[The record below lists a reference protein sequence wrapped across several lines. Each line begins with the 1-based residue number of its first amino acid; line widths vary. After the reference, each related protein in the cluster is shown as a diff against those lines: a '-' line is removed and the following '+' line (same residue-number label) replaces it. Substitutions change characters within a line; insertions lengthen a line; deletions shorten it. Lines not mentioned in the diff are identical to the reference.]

1 MRKHMTRK
9 ALAAAAVALAAATA
23 ATTPSLASS
32 PSSAPSSSESVMA
45 DGYVHVWEHGGAGG
59 ATCRWSG
66 DDSDY
71 RFNTGCGDMNDK
83 VSSAS
88 NSGYSGAYEDVLF
101 YENIDRRGSF
111 VCLPN
116 GVYWE
121 SMPSGWNDRA
131 SSHSWGSAC

>member
-1 MRKHMTRK
+1 MRKTMTRT
-9 ALAAAAVALAAATA
+9 LAAAAVALLATL
-23 ATTPSLASS
+23 TTTPQSQASAPSLA
-32 PSSAPSSSESVMA
+32 MA
-45 DGYVHVWEHGGAGG
+45 DGYVHVWEHTGAGG

-83 VSSAS
+83 VSSAR
-88 NSGYSGAYEDVLF
+88 NSGYTGAYEDVLF

-116 GVYWE
+116 GAYWE

>member
-1 MRKHMTRK
+1 MRITPKK
-9 ALAAAAVALAAATA
+9 ALAAAALSLLATLTTTPPSQATA
-23 ATTPSLASS
+23 PARAL
-32 PSSAPSSSESVMA
+32 A
-45 DGYVHVWEHGGAGG
+45 DGYVHVWEHTGAGG

-83 VSSAS
+83 VSSAR

-116 GVYWE
+116 GAYWE
-121 SMPSGWNDRA
+121 SMPAGWNDRA

>member
-1 MRKHMTRK
+1 MRKTK
-9 ALAAAAVALAAATA
+9 TALAAAALALTAALA
-23 ATTPSLASS
+23 ATTPSAASS
-32 PSSAPSSSESVMA
+32 VVPAVVPASAMA

-66 DDSDY
+66 DDSNY

-83 VSSAS
+83 VSSAR
-88 NSGYSGAYEDVLF
+88 NSGYSGGYEDVLF
-101 YENIDRRGSF
+101 YENTERRGSF

-116 GVYWE
+116 GAYWE
-121 SMPSGWNDRA
+121 SMPDGWNDRI

>member
-1 MRKHMTRK
+1 MHKLKT
-9 ALAAAAVALAAATA
+9 ALAASALALTAALGATVPATA
-23 ATTPSLASS
+23 TPAA
-32 PSSAPSSSESVMA
+32 APAAMA
-45 DGYVHVWEHGGAGG
+45 DGHVYVWEHTGAGG
-59 ATCRWSG
+59 ASCKWSG

-71 RFNTGCGDMNDK
+71 RYNTGCGNMNDR

-88 NSGYSGAYEDVLF
+88 NSGYAGAYEDVLF

-116 GVYWE
+116 GVYWQ
-121 SMPSGWNDRA
+121 SMPGGWNDRV